1 MRHRSGDIP
10 HAVLGLAERVRSLGK
25 ESAAGTAARVTL
37 CFGAALLTNDT
48 AHVDESE
55 LLSRL
60 REGDDDAY
68 STIFREHYPG
78 LVVSATRLLGER
90 ALAEDVAQDVLL
102 ELWRRRVTLT
112 LTGPVRAYLHSAA
125 RNRALNRLRQART
138 ASRGEV
144 YVRGPSASPAADA
157 RAISGELEIAVAE
170 AIAALS
176 GPQREVFEMN
186 RVRGLTYNEIAALLE
201 ISVKSV
207 EARMGR
213 ALKQL
218 RAHLAAWLPD
228 GGGW

>member
-1 MRHRSGDIP
+1 MALETAPLSTRALRDVADGESRARYIVHRRG
-10 HAVLGLAERVRSLGK
+10 
-25 ESAAGTAARVTL
+25 
-37 CFGAALLTNDT
+37 LLTNDT

-60 REGDDDAY
+60 REGDDGAY
-68 STIFREHYPG
+68 SAIFREYYPG

-90 ALAEDVAQDVLL
+90 ALAEEVAQDVML
-102 ELWRRRVTLT
+102 ELWRRRASLM

-138 ASRGEV
+138 AKRGEV
-144 YVRGPSASPAADA
+144 YVRGPSESPPADS
-157 RAISGELEIAVAE
+157 RAMSGELELAVAA

-176 GPQREVFEMN
+176 EPQREVFEMN
-186 RVRGLTYNEIAALLE
+186 RMRGLTYNEIAALLG

-218 RAHLAAWLPD
+218 REHLATWLPD

>member
-1 MRHRSGDIP
+1 M
-10 HAVLGLAERVRSLGK
+10 
-25 ESAAGTAARVTL
+25 
-37 CFGAALLTNDT
+37 
-48 AHVDESE
+48 DESE

-60 REGDDDAY
+60 RDGDDDAY
-68 STIFREHYPG
+68 TAIFREHYPG

-90 ALAEDVAQDVLL
+90 ALAEEIAQDVLL
-102 ELWRRRVTLT
+102 ELWRRRASLV

-138 ASRGEV
+138 AQRGEV
-144 YVRGPSASPAADA
+144 YVRGPSESPAADA
-157 RAISGELEIAVAE
+157 SALSSELAVAV
-170 AIAALS
+170 AAAMATLS
-176 GPQREVFEMN
+176 EPQREVFEMN
-186 RVRGLTYNEIAALLE
+186 RTRGLTYNEIAELLG

-218 RAHLAAWLPD
+218 RQHLAPWLPE

>member
-1 MRHRSGDIP
+1 MCIG
-10 HAVLGLAERVRSLGK
+10 
-25 ESAAGTAARVTL
+25 AAR
-37 CFGAALLTNDT
+37 LTNDT

-68 STIFREHYPG
+68 ATIFREHYPG
-78 LVVSATRLLGER
+78 LVVAAARLLGDR
-90 ALAEDVAQDVLL
+90 TLAEDIAQDVLL
-102 ELWRRRVTLT
+102 ELWRRRASLI
-112 LTGPVRAYLHSAA
+112 LTGPVRAYLQSAA

-138 ASRGEV
+138 AQRGEV
-144 YVRGPSASPAADA
+144 YVRGPSESPATDS
-157 RAISGELEIAVAE
+157 RALSGELEAAVAE

-176 GPQREVFEMN
+176 EPQREVFEMN
-186 RVRGLTYNEIAALLE
+186 RTRGLTYNEIAELLG

-218 RAHLAAWLPD
+218 REHLAAWLPEGSD
-228 GGGW
+228 W

>member
-1 MRHRSGDIP
+1 MQPCREP
-10 HAVLGLAERVRSLGK
+10 TRVGCEECCARYISTG
-25 ESAAGTAARVTL
+25 AAR
-37 CFGAALLTNDT
+37 LTNDT
-48 AHVDESE
+48 THVDEPE

-60 REGDDDAY
+60 RDGDDDAF

-90 ALAEDVAQDVLL
+90 ALAEEIAQDVML
-102 ELWRRRVTLT
+102 ELWRRRAALT
-112 LTGPVRAYLHSAA
+112 LSGPVRAYLQSAV

-138 ASRGEV
+138 AQRGES
-144 YVRGPSASPAADA
+144 YVRGPSASPAADSQA
-157 RAISGELEIAVAE
+157 ESGELEIAVSR

-176 GPQREVFEMN
+176 EPQREVFEMN
-186 RVRGLTYNEIAALLE
+186 RTRGLTYNEIAELLG

-218 RAHLAAWLPD
+218 REQLAAWLPD